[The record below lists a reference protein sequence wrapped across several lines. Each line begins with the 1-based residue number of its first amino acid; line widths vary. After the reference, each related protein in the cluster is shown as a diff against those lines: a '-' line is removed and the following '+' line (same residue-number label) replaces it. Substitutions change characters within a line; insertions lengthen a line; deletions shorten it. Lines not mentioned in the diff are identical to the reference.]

1 MNVERHEELP
11 VATSS
16 DVVLVRQ
23 LIRKWCEEIGFS
35 LTDQTKLVT
44 AASEIVRNALDHGGG
59 GRANVEL
66 LRNSSRRGVR
76 LVVIDQ
82 GPGIADITLA
92 LRDGYT
98 TGSGL
103 GLGMGGAKRLVH
115 EFQVVSEPGKGTTVE
130 LVRWR

>member
-11 VATSS
+11 VASS
-16 DVVLVRQ
+16 GDVVLVRQ
-23 LIRKWCEEIGFS
+23 LVRRWCEEIGFS

-76 LVVIDQ
+76 LVVVDQ
-82 GPGIADITLA
+82 GPGIADVTLA